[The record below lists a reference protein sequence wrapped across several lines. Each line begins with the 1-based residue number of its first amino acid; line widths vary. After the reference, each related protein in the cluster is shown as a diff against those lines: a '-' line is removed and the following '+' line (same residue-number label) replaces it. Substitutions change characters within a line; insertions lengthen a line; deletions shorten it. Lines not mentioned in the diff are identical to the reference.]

1 MSSTPEASSQPLPD
15 MRPEQ
20 PVNST
25 QPPDGVELDPLFGA
39 LPRTFGR
46 YVIRKRLGKGGMGA
60 VYLADD
66 TVLERPVA
74 LKIALFQGAKGSA
87 SAERFLREAKAAAG
101 LRHEGICRVLDCG
114 EIDSTH
120 YFTMEY
126 VPGKPLSEVLE
137 EPGPL
142 DPLRAAVLMGHVA
155 EALAVAHRAGV
166 VHRDLKPANIMLGD
180 TGRPIVVDFGLARRQ
195 QDLSLTRAGDVF
207 GTPPYMS
214 PEQINGE
221 EVGPAGDVYSLGATL
236 YHLLT
241 GRPPFQGATLTQL
254 AERIAKEPPEPPSQ
268 LRRGID
274 PGLEAICLKALA
286 KLPAERF
293 ASMDEMAVALQK
305 FLSGAS
311 TEPVHPRPPAR
322 SRGRR
327 AVVLA
332 ALLLLVGAAAVGF
345 AIWHGKQGNPRSD
358 EPLPPLKGSV
368 DMLVWKKDAKR
379 ALRLLDGDVLP
390 LAPEDEVAV
399 EVELN
404 RPAYPY
410 VIWIN
415 TEGEAQPIYPWRR
428 GKWDERPTEER
439 SLERLRRPEPPIFWG
454 LKKGRPGME
463 TLLLLVREEPWPAG
477 VDLRGLLTG
486 LPKPEMQSSQAAVW
500 FEDWEAVQG
509 ERNRE
514 PNFFDVRRHED
525 PVLQTQRLLRERLG
539 RYCSYSRA
547 VSFANQGK

>member
-1 MSSTPEASSQPLPD
+1 MSSTPETSSHRFPET
-15 MRPEQ
+15 RPEQ
-20 PVNST
+20 PVNPT
-25 QPPDGVELDPLFGA
+25 PDGAGLDPLFGP

-87 SAERFLREAKAAAG
+87 PAERFLREAKAAAG

-126 VPGKPLSEVLE
+126 VPGKPLSEVLDE
-137 EPGPL
+137 SGPL
-142 DPLRAAVLMGHVA
+142 DPIRAAVLVGHVA
-155 EALAVAHRAGV
+155 EALAVAHKVGV
-166 VHRDLKPANIMLGD
+166 VHRDLKPANVMLGD
-180 TGRPIVVDFGLARRQ
+180 TGRPVVVDFGLARRQ
-195 QDLSLTRAGDVF
+195 EDLSLTREGDVF

-254 AERIAKEPPEPPSQ
+254 AERIAKEPPELPSR
-268 LRRGID
+268 LRPGID

-286 KLPAERF
+286 KAPGDRF
-293 ASMDEMAVALQK
+293 ASMDEMAAALQK
-305 FLSGAS
+305 FLSGAT
-311 TEPVHPRPPAR
+311 TEPVHPRPPR
-322 SRGRR
+322 PRR
-327 AVVLA
+327 RRVVVLA
-332 ALLLLVGAAAVGF
+332 ALLLLAGAAAVAF
-345 AIWHGKQGNPRSD
+345 AVWRGEQGKSRADGSR
-358 EPLPPLKGSV
+358 PPLKGSV
-368 DMLVWKKDAKR
+368 DVLVWKKDAKR
-379 ALRLLDGDVLP
+379 ALHLLDGDVLP
-390 LAPEDEVAV
+390 LSLDDEVAV

-415 TEGEAQPIYPWRR
+415 TEGEALPIYPWKP
-428 GKWDERPTEER
+428 GIWGERPAGEGP
-439 SLERLRRPEPPIFWG
+439 LERLRRPDAPIFWG

-463 TLLLLVREEPWPAG
+463 TLLLLVREEPWPAD
-477 VDLRGLLTG
+477 VDLRGLLAG
-486 LPKPEMQSSQAAVW
+486 LPKQAMQNSLAAVW
-500 FEDWEAVQG
+500 FEDWQVVQG
-509 ERNRE
+509 EPKRE

-547 VSFANQGK
+547 VSFANPGQ